1 MATFDKYTPDPDPE
15 LKNPERGMYSG
26 STPNTPEEFH
36 TIVPKWLWLAPVCN
50 VNLTWN
56 GHNQPGTSP
65 ELNAYAAK
73 LEDAR
78 RDGYKILFRPR
89 YDQRDPEAQEGDPPA
104 GPSDCTFD
112 GGSAKVFHADSI
124 ACQKNH
130 ITAIANMLGDYKDVI
145 AFIHA
150 GYLGNWGEW
159 NTARGSDDPSDYGPE
174 NAPLLYNIAF
184 RKEIIDHLID
194 EYERVSI
201 MQHVEFRRPVFAKEV
216 LMRKEDAR
224 IGFHNDCFMSN
235 EDDFDTY
242 ENFDDVNDANFPITP
257 DNAIEYAQNLTATA
271 SFGGE
276 TCGATGSERW
286 RTCKNMTE
294 PGSSEPES
302 LHMNYLNADWH
313 KDAVTVWSTS
323 VPSCYDDIRRNLGYR
338 FEVRSVEYPETVSA
352 GAKFSVAVDVVNT

>member
-1 MATFDKYTPDPDPE
+1 MEKFDDYTADPDPE

-194 EYERVSI
+194 EYERVGI
-201 MQHVEFRRPVFAKEV
+201 MQHVEFRRPAFAKEV

-224 IGFHNDCFMSN
+224 VGFHNDCFMSTVD
-235 EDDFDTY
+235 EATGFKDDFDTY
-242 ENFDDVNDANFPITP
+242 ENFDADEDNAANFASP
-257 DNAIEYAQNLTATA
+257 DEAYHWA
-271 SFGGE
+271 
-276 TCGATGSERW
+276 
-286 RTCKNMTE
+286 
-294 PGSSEPES
+294 
-302 LHMNYLNADWH
+302 AD
-313 KDAVTVWSTS
+313 SMLQ
-323 VPSCYDDIRRNLGYR
+323 R
-338 FEVRSVEYPETVSA
+338 
-352 GAKFSVAVDVVNT
+352 